1 MIRCAVHDRGQPVTF
16 ERKLMEQF
24 RPIRNLTCRIGQQCG
39 ILCNRK
45 SRDITGHCPE
55 WGDDLEKTKYIF
67 ALGFFDGVHLGHQAL
82 LKECCALAEAEG
94 AIPAAITFDKHP
106 QSLFLPKPPVLLSTE
121 ADRRRL
127 LHHYGIRVVHTL
139 PVTRETM
146 SIPWERFAERL
157 LELGAAG
164 FVCGDDF
171 RFGHKGQG
179 DSAKLRQF
187 CEERGLS
194 CRVVEQQTMNGK
206 RISSTLIRSRID
218 SGDMESATR
227 YLGHPHVLT
236 GTVVHGQQIG
246 RKLGFP
252 TANLL
257 IPPSVAVP
265 KFGVYACLCVI
276 DGKSYPAVTNV
287 GTRPT
292 VAGTGVTV
300 EPWILDFSG
309 DLYDRQIRV
318 EFYRFLRPEIKFPDL
333 EALQQEILRNAEE
346 TRAYLK
352 NREENR

>member
-1 MIRCAVHDRGQPVTF
+1 
-16 ERKLMEQF
+16 MES
-24 RPIRNLTCRIGQQCG
+24 T
-39 ILCNRK
+39 
-45 SRDITGHCPE
+45 T
-55 WGDDLEKTKYIF
+55 YIF

-82 LKECCALAEAEG
+82 LRECCALAAAEG
-94 AIPAAITFDKHP
+94 AVPGAITFDKHP
-106 QSLFLPKPPVLLSTE
+106 QSLFLADPPPLLSTE

-127 LHHYGIRVVHTL
+127 LHRYGISVVHTL
-139 PVTRETM
+139 PVIRETM
-146 SIPWERFAERL
+146 EMDWMEFLQRL
-157 LELGAAG
+157 VALGARG

-171 RFGHKGQG
+171 RFGHRGQG
-179 DSAKLRQF
+179 DAAKLRQF
-187 CEERGLS
+187 CRERGFPCVVVGQQALS
-194 CRVVEQQTMNGK
+194 GK

-236 GTVVHGQQIG
+236 GTVVHGQKIG

-257 IPPSVAVP
+257 IPPAVAVP
-265 KFGVYACLCVI
+265 KFGVYACRAVI

-292 VAGTGVTV
+292 VSGMGITV
-300 EPWILDFSG
+300 EPWILDFEG

-318 EFYRFLRPEIKFPDL
+318 EFYRFLRPEMKFPDL
-333 EALQQEILRNAEE
+333 EALQREILRNAEE

-352 NREENR
+352 RREESL

>member
-1 MIRCAVHDRGQPVTF
+1 
-16 ERKLMEQF
+16 ME
-24 RPIRNLTCRIGQQCG
+24 
-39 ILCNRK
+39 
-45 SRDITGHCPE
+45 
-55 WGDDLEKTKYIF
+55 TKYIF

-82 LKECCALAEAEG
+82 LAECCRLAESLEAV
-94 AIPAAITFDKHP
+94 PAAITFDKHP
-106 QSLFLPKPPVLLSTE
+106 QSLFLENPPVLLSTE

-127 LHHYGIRVVHTL
+127 LHRYGIRVVHTL

-146 SIPWERFAERL
+146 AMTWEDFLGRL
-157 LELGAAG
+157 LELGAVG

-171 RFGHKGQG
+171 RFGHMGRG
-179 DSAKLRQF
+179 NVETLREF
-187 CEERGLS
+187 CAQRQIPCVAVS
-194 CRVVEQQTMNGK
+194 EQLLGGK

-218 SGDMESATR
+218 SGDMESATK

-257 IPPSVAVP
+257 IPPAVAVP
-265 KFGVYACLCVI
+265 KFGVYACVCVV
-276 DGKSYPAVTNV
+276 DGKRYPAVTNV

-318 EFYRFLRPEIKFPDL
+318 EFYRFLRPEMKFPDL
-333 EALQQEILRNAEE
+333 EALRQEILRNAEE

-352 NREENR
+352 SREENQ

>member
-1 MIRCAVHDRGQPVTF
+1 MTD
-16 ERKLMEQF
+16 
-24 RPIRNLTCRIGQQCG
+24 
-39 ILCNRK
+39 
-45 SRDITGHCPE
+45 
-55 WGDDLEKTKYIF
+55 KTIY

-82 LKECCALAEAEG
+82 LTACRHLASRKGCAAG
-94 AIPAAITFDKHP
+94 VVTFANHP
-106 QSLFLPKPPVLLSTE
+106 DTLVTGRTPLLINTVE
-121 ADRRRL
+121 ERQRML
-127 LHHYGIRVVHTL
+127 LGFGIRHITVL
-139 PVTRETM
+139 PFDEKLM
-146 SIPWERFAERL
+146 NMPWQAFLEDL
-157 LELGAAG
+157 LQKGSAG

-257 IPPSVAVP
+257 IPPAVAVP

-318 EFYRFLRPEIKFPDL
+318 EFYRFLRPEMKFPDL

>member
-1 MIRCAVHDRGQPVTF
+1 M
-16 ERKLMEQF
+16 K
-24 RPIRNLTCRIGQQCG
+24 
-39 ILCNRK
+39 
-45 SRDITGHCPE
+45 
-55 WGDDLEKTKYIF
+55 WGDGPMKTKYIF

-82 LKECCALAEAEG
+82 LKECCRLAQQEEAV
-94 AIPAAITFDKHP
+94 PAAITFDKHP
-106 QSLFLPKPPVLLSTE
+106 QSLFLPNPPVLLSTE

-127 LHHYGIRVVHTL
+127 LHRYGIRVVHTL

-146 SIPWERFAERL
+146 SIPWETFLERL

-171 RFGHKGQG
+171 RFGHRGEG
-179 DSAKLRQF
+179 DVSKLRKY
-187 CEERGLS
+187 CAERGLLCVAVS
-194 CRVVEQQTMNGK
+194 EQTLNGR

-218 SGDMESATR
+218 SGDMESATK

-236 GTVVHGQQIG
+236 GTVVHGQKIG

-257 IPPSVAVP
+257 IPPAVAVP
-265 KFGVYACLCVI
+265 KFGVYACRAII

-300 EPWILDFSG
+300 EPWILDFEG

-318 EFYRFLRPEIKFPDL
+318 EFYRFLRPEMKFPDL
-333 EALQQEILRNAEE
+333 QALQQEILRNAEQ

-352 NREENR
+352 DREKNP

>member
-1 MIRCAVHDRGQPVTF
+1 M
-16 ERKLMEQF
+16 K
-24 RPIRNLTCRIGQQCG
+24 
-39 ILCNRK
+39 
-45 SRDITGHCPE
+45 
-55 WGDDLEKTKYIF
+55 WGDGMETTKYIF

-82 LKECCALAEAEG
+82 LKECCQLAQQYG

-106 QSLFLPKPPVLLSTE
+106 QALFRPEPPVLISTE

-127 LHHYGIRVVHTL
+127 LHRYGIQVVHTL

-146 SIPWERFAERL
+146 SIPWETFIERL
-157 LELGAAG
+157 LELGASG

-171 RFGHKGQG
+171 HFGHQG
-179 DSAKLRQF
+179 EGDASKLRQY
-187 CEERGLS
+187 CRERNLP
-194 CRVVEQQTMNGK
+194 CIVVSEQTLNGR

-218 SGDMESATR
+218 SGDMESATK

-236 GTVVHGQQIG
+236 GTVVHGQKIG

-257 IPPSVAVP
+257 IPPAVAVP
-265 KFGVYACLCVI
+265 KFGVYACRAIV

-300 EPWILDFSG
+300 EPWILDFEG

-318 EFYRFLRPEIKFPDL
+318 EFYRFLRPEMKFPDL

-352 NREENR
+352 NREETL

>member
-1 MIRCAVHDRGQPVTF
+1 
-16 ERKLMEQF
+16 ME
-24 RPIRNLTCRIGQQCG
+24 T
-39 ILCNRK
+39 
-45 SRDITGHCPE
+45 
-55 WGDDLEKTKYIF
+55 TKYIF

-82 LKECCALAEAEG
+82 LAECCRLSEAEG
-94 AIPAAITFDKHP
+94 AVPAAITFDAHP
-106 QSLFLPKPPVLLSTE
+106 QSLFLPDPPVLLSTE

-127 LHHYGIRVVHTL
+127 LHQYGIRVVHTL

-146 SIPWERFAERL
+146 SIPWVEFVQRL
-157 LELGAAG
+157 LELGASG

-171 RFGHKGQG
+171 RFGHRGEG
-179 DSAKLRQF
+179 NSAKLRQF
-187 CEERGLS
+187 CQERGLP
-194 CRVVEQQTMNGK
+194 CTVVTEQTLNGK

-257 IPPSVAVP
+257 IPPAVAVP
-265 KFGVYACLCVI
+265 KFGVYACRAVV

-300 EPWILDFSG
+300 EPWILDFEG

-318 EFYRFLRPEIKFPDL
+318 EFYYFLRPEMKFPDL
-333 EALQQEILRNAEE
+333 EALKAEILRNAAQ
-346 TRAYLK
+346 TRTYLK
-352 NREENR
+352 NREETQ

>member
-1 MIRCAVHDRGQPVTF
+1 MAD
-16 ERKLMEQF
+16 
-24 RPIRNLTCRIGQQCG
+24 
-39 ILCNRK
+39 
-45 SRDITGHCPE
+45 
-55 WGDDLEKTKYIF
+55 TKYIF

-82 LKECCALAEAEG
+82 LAQCCRLAEETG
-94 AIPAAITFDKHP
+94 AATAAITFDKHP
-106 QSLFLPKPPVLLSTE
+106 QSLYVPDPPVLLSTE

-127 LHHYGIRVVHTL
+127 LHQYGIRVVHTL
-139 PVTRETM
+139 PVTQETM
-146 SIPWERFAERL
+146 GIPWEVFLERL
-157 LELGAAG
+157 LALGAVG

-179 DSAKLRQF
+179 NTEKLRQF
-187 CEERGLS
+187 CENRGLP
-194 CRVVEQQTMNGK
+194 CVVVSEQTLNGN

-218 SGDMESATR
+218 SGDMESATK

-257 IPPSVAVP
+257 IPTGVAVP
-265 KFGVYACLCVI
+265 KFGVYACRAVI

-292 VAGTGVTV
+292 VAGIGVTV

-318 EFYRFLRPEIKFPDL
+318 EFYRFLRTEMKFPDL
-333 EALQQEILRNAEE
+333 EALQREILRNAEE

-352 NREENR
+352 NREEQQ

>member
-1 MIRCAVHDRGQPVTF
+1 M
-16 ERKLMEQF
+16 
-24 RPIRNLTCRIGQQCG
+24 
-39 ILCNRK
+39 
-45 SRDITGHCPE
+45 
-55 WGDDLEKTKYIF
+55 KTKYIF

-82 LKECCALAEAEG
+82 LAECCRLAQANG
-94 AIPAAITFDKHP
+94 AQSAAITFDAHP
-106 QSLFLPKPPVLLSTE
+106 QSLFLPDPPVLLSTE

-127 LHHYGIRVVHTL
+127 LHQYGIRVVHTL

-146 SIPWERFAERL
+146 SMPWTDFLERL
-157 LELGAAG
+157 LELGAVG

-171 RFGHKGQG
+171 RFGHRGEG
-179 DSAKLRQF
+179 NVSKLRSF
-187 CEERGLS
+187 CAERGLPCIEVS
-194 CRVVEQQTMNGK
+194 EQLLNGK

-218 SGDMESATR
+218 SGDMESATK

-236 GTVVHGQQIG
+236 GTVVRGQQIG

-265 KFGVYACLCVI
+265 KFGVYACRAVV
-276 DGKSYPAVTNV
+276 DGVSYPAVTNV

-318 EFYRFLRPEIKFPDL
+318 EFYRFLRPEMKFPDL
-333 EALQQEILRNAEE
+333 EALRREILRNAEE

-352 NREENR
+352 SREENQ

>member
-1 MIRCAVHDRGQPVTF
+1 
-16 ERKLMEQF
+16 MET
-24 RPIRNLTCRIGQQCG
+24 N
-39 ILCNRK
+39 
-45 SRDITGHCPE
+45 
-55 WGDDLEKTKYIF
+55 YIF
-67 ALGFFDGVHLGHQAL
+67 ALGFFDGVHLGHQTL
-82 LKECCALAEAEG
+82 LKECCQLARSLG
-94 AIPAAITFDKHP
+94 AVPAAITFDAHP
-106 QSLFLPKPPVLLSTE
+106 QSLFLPDPPVLLSTE

-127 LHHYGIRVVHTL
+127 LHQYGIRVVHTL

-146 SIPWERFAERL
+146 SMPWEQFVGRL
-157 LELGAAG
+157 LELGASG

-171 RFGHKGQG
+171 RFGHRGEG
-179 DSAKLRQF
+179 NSAKLRQF
-187 CEERGLS
+187 CEERGLP
-194 CRVVEQQTMNGK
+194 CVVVSEQTLNGK

-236 GTVVHGQQIG
+236 GTVVRGQQIG

-257 IPPSVAVP
+257 IPPAVAVP
-265 KFGVYACLCVI
+265 KFGVYACRAVV

-300 EPWILDFSG
+300 EPWILDFEG

-318 EFYRFLRPEIKFPDL
+318 EFYYFLRPEMKFPDM
-333 EALQQEILRNAEE
+333 EALKAEILRNADE

-352 NREENR
+352 SREETV